1 MKILLL
7 ASQKGGAG
15 KSTLARAFAVAAL
28 RGGIRTALIDA
39 DPQGSVKK
47 WAQRRDAQ
55 APTVLDLD
63 SKGLPQALADA
74 EGRGAELIV
83 VDSPPHDHALVS
95 LAAEHASAIVIPVRP
110 YPDDLEAIGATVKIA
125 QAVGRKGA
133 ILINAAPARA
143 QALALARAALATFDM
158 PLCPHSI
165 IDRVVH
171 PYSTGAGMTAQEFAP
186 NSKGA
191 EEIDVAWRWVRRTL
205 KL

>member
-1 MKILLL
+1 ML
-7 ASQKGGAG
+7 
-15 KSTLARAFAVAAL
+15 T
-28 RGGIRTALIDA
+28 
-39 DPQGSVKK
+39 PQGSVKK
-47 WAQRRDAQ
+47 WVQRRDAQ

-63 SKGLPQALADA
+63 SQGLPQALADA
-74 EGRGAELIV
+74 KGRGAELIV
-83 VDSPPHDHALVS
+83 VYSPPHDHALVS
-95 LAAEHASAIVIPVRP
+95 LAAEHAWAIVIPVRP

-171 PYSTGAGMTAQEFAP
+171 PYSTGAGVTAQEFAP
-186 NSKGA
+186 NSKGV
-191 EEIDVAWRWVRRTL
+191 EEIDVAWRWIRRTF